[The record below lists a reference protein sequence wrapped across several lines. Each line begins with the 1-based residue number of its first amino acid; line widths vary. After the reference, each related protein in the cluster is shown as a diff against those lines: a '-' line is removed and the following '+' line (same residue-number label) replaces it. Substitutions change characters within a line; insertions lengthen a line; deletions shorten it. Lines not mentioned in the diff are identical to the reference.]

1 VLSVLITVFEQ
12 RVSLEMLLYCLRAQ
26 TIDEP
31 FEVIIC
37 DDGSSDESFSS
48 IRANPDFLG
57 LDIRY
62 IWQSKAGYRAA
73 RSKNNGI
80 RCARG
85 DLLVFLDGDILIK
98 PDFLSRHRSAHHS
111 SKQIACNPRRW
122 VSAAALPSKV
132 PVAQCKSDSS
142 ALPSQLLPLAKSDI
156 TRLFGLLE
164 RISID
169 NDRARQQMLFSSEAP
184 WMACIGFSFSADRGP
199 ETYFD
204 ENFEG
209 WGPEDREFALR
220 MVKKN
225 GYTIF
230 FDEQIQVFHLE
241 ACSTGRASFSGL
253 PNSPPQILS
262 YLKNMVYFRAM
273 YPNEDLSRV
282 MKPLMNYRFNSA
294 SKYWELSPDTAT
306 RKRWSVRDLA
316 AKISSV
322 EEWLRANSLFPN
334 VR

>member
-12 RVSLEMLLYCLRAQ
+12 RISLEMLLYCLRAQ

-48 IRANPDFLG
+48 IRANTDFLG

-62 IWQSKAGYRAA
+62 IWQSKLGYRAA

-80 RCARG
+80 GCARG

-111 SKQIACNPRRW
+111 SKQLVCNPRRW
-122 VSAAALPSKV
+122 VSVAAVPSKV
-132 PVAQCKSDSS
+132 TVAECKRDSS
-142 ALPSQLLPLAKSDI
+142 LLLSQLLPLAKSEI
-156 TRLFGLLE
+156 TRLFELLE

-169 NDRARQQMLFSSEAP
+169 NDRARQQMLFSSDAP
-184 WMACIGFSFSADRGP
+184 WMACIGFSFSAERCS
-199 ETYFD
+199 EMYFD

-209 WGPEDREFALR
+209 WGPEDREFVLR

-230 FDEQIQVFHLE
+230 FDDQIQVFHLV
-241 ACSTGRASFSGL
+241 ACSTGRLSSSGL
-253 PNSPPQILS
+253 PNSPPQIVS
-262 YLKNMVYFRAM
+262 YLKNMVHFRAM
-273 YPNEDLSRV
+273 YPNEDLSRA
-282 MKPLMNYRFNSA
+282 MMPLMNYRFNSV
-294 SKYWELSPDTAT
+294 SKAWELSPDTAT
-306 RKRWSVRDLA
+306 RERWSVRDLA
-316 AKISSV
+316 AKISSI
-322 EEWLRANSLFPN
+322 EEWLRANSPD